1 MIVHLNPL
9 IMKHKI
15 PKMRLN
21 FNKLFGIFLSLSLSL
36 SLCASSISCEQS

>member
-36 SLCASSISCEQS
+36 SLSLRILH